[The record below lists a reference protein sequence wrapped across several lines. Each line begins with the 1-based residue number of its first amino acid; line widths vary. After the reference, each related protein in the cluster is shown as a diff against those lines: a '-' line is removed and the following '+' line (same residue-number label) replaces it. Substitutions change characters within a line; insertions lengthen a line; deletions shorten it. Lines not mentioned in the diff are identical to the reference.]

1 MTIPRSAEKRLK
13 YLARTFRAVA
23 VIGPRQSG
31 KTTLCKIA
39 FPSKPY
45 ISLENPSTLLFAQTD
60 PEGFLYQYP
69 KGAIIDEAQRMPQLF
84 SYLQQKLDET
94 KSRGLFI
101 LTGSNNFLMQQN
113 ITQSLAGRIGYL
125 TLLPFSLI
133 EIQSNPLLKKNWQEN
148 AYRGF
153 YPEIVIKKIKP
164 DVWYAAYTKTYIE
177 RDVRQIKNIEN
188 LSLFTKFVQ
197 LCAGR
202 AAQIININSLANDCG
217 IDNKT
222 AQSWL
227 GILESSFIIFQLKP
241 YYENFNKQITKSAKL
256 YFYDTGLLCHL
267 LHITNGKEI
276 LNSIYK
282 GPIFENLVIS
292 EKIKQRENNG
302 LNTDFFF
309 WRDKTGNEV
318 DLITDYHKT
327 ISIAEIKS
335 AETINPSFWKTL
347 NYFEALA
354 GKPLLK
360 EIYYGGKEPQKRS
373 NNLAIYGWQ
382 NLYTST

>member
-1 MTIPRSAEKRLK
+1 MLVTREAGKRLK

-31 KTTLCKIA
+31 KTTLCRMV
-39 FPSKPY
+39 FPKKPY
-45 ISLENPSTLLFAQTD
+45 VSLENPTILQFAQTD
-60 PEGFLYQYP
+60 PEGFLAQYP

-84 SYLQQKLDET
+84 SYLQQLLDDT

-125 TLLPFSLI
+125 TLLPLSI
-133 EIQSNPLLKKNWQEN
+133 KEMNANKLLKSQWQEN
-148 AYRGF
+148 AFRGF
-153 YPEIVIKKIKP
+153 YPELLLKKIKP
-164 DVWYAAYTKTYIE
+164 DVWYGAYTKTYIE

-188 LSLFTKFVQ
+188 LSLFTKFIH

-202 AAQIININSLANDCG
+202 AAQLLNINSLANDCG

-227 GILESSFIIFQLKP
+227 GILESSFITYQLKP
-241 YYENFNKQITKSAKL
+241 YFKNFNKQISKSAKL
-256 YFYDTGLLCHL
+256 YFYDTGLLCYL
-267 LHITNGKEI
+267 LHISTGKEL
-276 LNSIYK
+276 LNSLYK
-282 GPIFENLVIS
+282 GPVFENFILS
-292 EKIKQRENNG
+292 EKIKQKENTG
-302 LNTDFFF
+302 LSKDFFF

-318 DLITDYHKT
+318 DLVTDNHKSIT
-327 ISIAEIKS
+327 IAEIKS

-347 NYFEALA
+347 YYFETLF
-354 GKPLLK
+354 GKPLEKQL
-360 EIYYGGKEPQKRS
+360 YYGGKENQKRTGK
-373 NNLAIYGWQ
+373 LQITGWQ
-382 NLYTST
+382 YIVE

>member
-1 MTIPRSAEKRLK
+1 MPITREAEKRLK

-31 KTTLCKIA
+31 KTTLCKMV
-39 FPSKPY
+39 FPQKPY
-45 ISLENPSTLLFAQTD
+45 VSLENPTVLQFAQTD
-60 PEGFLYQYP
+60 PEGFLANYP

-84 SYLQQKLDET
+84 SYLQQQLDET

-125 TLLPFSLI
+125 TLLPFSMVELKV
-133 EIQSNPLLKKNWQEN
+133 NKLLKSQWHEN
-148 AYRGF
+148 AFRGF
-153 YPEIVIKKIKP
+153 YPEMLIRKIKP

-188 LSLFTKFVQ
+188 LSLFTKFIH

-227 GILESSFIIFQLKP
+227 GILESSFIIYQLKP
-241 YYENFNKQITKSAKL
+241 YFNNFNKQINKSSKL
-256 YFYDTGLLCHL
+256 YFHDTGLLCYL
-267 LHITNGKEI
+267 LHISNGKEL
-276 LNSIYK
+276 LNSLYK
-282 GPIFENLVIS
+282 GPVFENFIIS
-292 EKIKQRENNG
+292 EKIKQKENAGINR
-302 LNTDFFF
+302 DFFF

-318 DLITDYHKT
+318 DLITDNHKLIT
-327 ISIAEIKS
+327 IAEIKS
-335 AETINPSFWKTL
+335 AETIDTSFWKTL
-347 NYFEALA
+347 YYFETLF
-354 GKPLLK
+354 GKPLEK
-360 EIYYGGKEPQKRS
+360 ELYYGGKETQKRTS
-373 NNLAIYGWQ
+373 KLQITGWQ
-382 NLYTST
+382 YLIE

>member
-1 MTIPRSAEKRLK
+1 MPITREAEKRLK

-31 KTTLCKIA
+31 KTTLCKMV
-39 FPSKPY
+39 FPQKPY
-45 ISLENPSTLLFAQTD
+45 VSLENPTVLQFAQTD
-60 PEGFLYQYP
+60 PEGFLANYP

-84 SYLQQKLDET
+84 SYLQQQLDET

-125 TLLPFSLI
+125 TLLPFSI
-133 EIQSNPLLKKNWQEN
+133 AEMKVNKLLKSQWYEN
-148 AYRGF
+148 AFRGF
-153 YPEIVIKKIKP
+153 YPEILIRRIKP

-188 LSLFTKFVQ
+188 LSLFTKFIH

-227 GILESSFIIFQLKP
+227 GILESSFITYQLKP
-241 YYENFNKQITKSAKL
+241 YFNNFNKQITKSSKL
-256 YFYDTGLLCHL
+256 YFHDTGLLCHL
-267 LHITNGKEI
+267 LHISNGKEL
-276 LNSIYK
+276 LNSLYK
-282 GPIFENLVIS
+282 GPVFENFIIS
-292 EKIKQRENNG
+292 EKIKQKENAGINR
-302 LNTDFFF
+302 DFFF

-318 DLITDYHKT
+318 DLITDNHKSIT
-327 ISIAEIKS
+327 IAEIKS
-335 AETINPSFWKTL
+335 GETINTSFWKTL
-347 NYFEALA
+347 YYFETLF
-354 GKPLLK
+354 GKPLEK
-360 EIYYGGKEPQKRS
+360 ELYYGGKEAQKRTGK
-373 NNLAIYGWQ
+373 LQIIGWQ
-382 NLYTST
+382 YLIE